1 MNKIVLDKSYT
12 VLFNSLK
19 QQVLSSRQ
27 KAVLSVNKE
36 LLYLYHKIGS
46 SILVS
51 QKMHGWG
58 SKIIEQ
64 LSHDLKSEFPEMKGF
79 SPQNLKYMRRFAESY
94 CFEEIGQQSIDQL
107 PWGHV
112 ITLIYDIQDKK
123 ERLFYV
129 KRSIENGWSRNLL
142 KMQIESCL
150 HKRQGKALTNFEDKL
165 PKLQSDLAQATLKD
179 PYIFDFLSLGEEAQ
193 EREIEK
199 SLIYHMEKFLLELGE
214 GFAFVGRQYHIGVGD
229 QDFYLDL
236 LFYHLKLRCFV
247 VIELKTGEF
256 KPEYAGKMNFYLS
269 AVDDLIK
276 HPADEPTIGLIL
288 CKTKNTVLA
297 EYTLKDMAKP
307 IGLSEYTL
315 KDALPEKFQTSL
327 PTVEE
332 IESELLKRV
341 LDSESN

>member
-1 MNKIVLDKSYT
+1 
-12 VLFNSLK
+12 
-19 QQVLSSRQ
+19 
-27 KAVLSVNKE
+27 
-36 LLYLYHKIGS
+36 
-46 SILVS
+46 
-51 QKMHGWG
+51 
-58 SKIIEQ
+58 
-64 LSHDLKSEFPEMKGF
+64 MKGF

-112 ITLIYDIQDKK
+112 ITLIYDIHDKK

-129 KRSIENGWSRNLL
+129 ERSIENGWSRNLL
-142 KMQIESCL
+142 KMQIETYL
-150 HKRQGKALTNFEDKL
+150 HKRQGKALTNFEKKL
-165 PKLQSDLAQATLKD
+165 PKVQSDLAQATLKD

-199 SLIYHMEKFLLELGE
+199 SLIHHMEKFLLELGE

-315 KDALPEKFQTSL
+315 NDALPEKFQTSL

-341 LDSESN
+341 LESESN